1 LVRKCM
7 TGWSIVDGG
16 GVLMPR
22 HWKMRSSAAQGGRS
36 EESRRDNELWGAG
49 YVVLID
55 EEVRL

>member
-1 LVRKCM
+1 M

-22 HWKMRSSAAQGGRS
+22 HWKMHSSAAQGGRS

-49 YVVLID
+49 CVVSID